1 MRSSQEVEGR
11 SRPMSATL
19 TVSSVLRPISL
30 MMLMNAPHS
39 SPRAPPL
46 GSCLGS
52 RSTGARTR
60 RRSSEVVWYANTFR
74 LFPLCPVV
82 LVHTFLPGNNTYI
95 SISIPPAA
103 RSRAWA
109 QSSSLSEHARGRVNV
124 QVAKGSVESTHKL
137 NRHTRYP
144 RWEIH
149 KNCEQI
155 H

>member
-19 TVSSVLRPISL
+19 TVSSVLRPLSL

-124 QVAKGSVESTHKL
+124 QVICEFKDV
-137 NRHTRYP
+137 RHLPDARSP
-144 RWEIH
+144 RPR
-149 KNCEQI
+149 
-155 H
+155 